1 MSYQPFDK
9 KPSGIVFFG
18 TSPSDQV
25 YESDAS
31 FVYGDDV
38 LHVPNI
44 KLANAGKIGSEG
56 TANAIEIAADGSVSI
71 AGDLTVNGTQT
82 ILNTETLEIEDNILL
97 LNKNVSGAP
106 TLDAGFEVNRGTE
119 ANVFVTYDEG
129 DNNWHFTNDGTT
141 YYDMWTSLSVGADN
155 GGNQNILEGQT
166 LSISGGVGITTSTG
180 ANSVTVAVDKTV
192 ITSQTVANSADSAND
207 FLLIYDADAD
217 ALKKITKSDFVAD
230 LGGGTVSSIDLES
243 SGGSISTSGGPITSA
258 GTIDINIVNGGVDNV
273 HLANSGFTL
282 SGDSGSETVELGDTL
297 QVLGGSGAET
307 SVTSDDTVTVNVKT
321 DNTTIGINASNE
333 LEVVGGLDK
342 TVGTPGDGDTIDKDV
357 NLVTAGSGSVTVT
370 LPAPSVGK
378 MVTVKKIDSG
388 AGGVIVSRNTADLID
403 GAISKMLYHRNESM
417 TVVSDGDDWFII

>member
-25 YESDAS
+25 YESDAT

-56 TANAIEIAADGSVSI
+56 TANAIEIASDGSVSI

-97 LNKNVSGAP
+97 LNKNISGAP
-106 TLDAGFEVNRGTE
+106 TLDAGFEVERGTE
-119 ANVFVTYDEG
+119 ANVFITYDEG
-129 DNNWHFTNDGTT
+129 DNNWHFTNDGSI

-166 LSISGGVGITTSTG
+166 LSIAGGVGITTATG
-180 ANSVTVAVDKTV
+180 TNSVTVAVDKTV
-192 ITSQTVANSADSAND
+192 ITSQTVATSADSAND

-258 GTIDINIVNGGVDNV
+258 GTIDINIANGGVDNV
-273 HLANSGFTL
+273 HLANSSFTL

-307 SVTSDDTVTVNVKT
+307 SVTSDDKVTVTVKT
-321 DNTTIGINASNE
+321 DNTTIGVNASNE

-342 TVGTPGDGDTIDKDV
+342 TVGTPGDGDTINKDI

-378 MVTVKKIDSG
+378 MVTIKKIDSG

-417 TVVSDGDDWFII
+417 TVVSDGDDWFIV

>member
-25 YESDAS
+25 YESDES
-31 FVYGDDV
+31 FVYGDNV
-38 LHVPNI
+38 LHVSNI

-56 TANAIEIAADGSVSI
+56 TANAIEIASDGSVSI

-119 ANVFVTYDEG
+119 ANVFITYDEG

-155 GGNQNILEGQT
+155 GGNQNILEGET
-166 LSISGGVGITTSTG
+166 LTIAGGTGISTSTSN
-180 ANSVTVAVDKTV
+180 NSVTVSVDKTL
-192 ITSQTVANSADSAND
+192 ITSQTVATDADAAND
-207 FLLIYDADAD
+207 FLLIYDADGD

-230 LGGGTVSSIDLES
+230 LGGGTVSSIDIES
-243 SGGSISTSGGPITSA
+243 TGGSISTSGGPVTSA
-258 GTIDINIVNGGVDNV
+258 GTIDINIATGGVDNT
-273 HLANSGFTL
+273 HLANSSFIL
-282 SGDSGSETVELGDTL
+282 EGDSGSETVELGDTL
-297 QVLGGSGAET
+297 KVVGGTGADT
-307 SVTSDDTVTVNVKT
+307 AVSSADTVTVNIKT
-321 DNTTIGINASNE
+321 DNTTIGVNASNE

-342 TVGTPGDGDTIDKDV
+342 TVGTPTNGQTIDKDI

-370 LPAPSVGK
+370 LPAPAVGK
-378 MVTVKKIDSG
+378 MVTIKKIDSG
-388 AGGVIVSRNTADLID
+388 AGGVIVSRNAADLID
-403 GAISKMLYHRNESM
+403 GAITKMLYHRYESM
-417 TVVSDGDDWFII
+417 TVVSDGSDWFII

>member
-25 YESDAS
+25 YESDAT

-44 KLANAGKIGSEG
+44 KLANAGKIGSET

-106 TLDAGFEVNRGTE
+106 TLDAGFEIERGTE
-119 ANVFVTYDEG
+119 ANVFITYDEG

-166 LSISGGVGITTSTG
+166 LSIAGGVGITTTTG
-180 ANSVTVAVDKTV
+180 TNSVTVAVDKTV
-192 ITSQTVANSADSAND
+192 ITSQTVATSADSAND

-243 SGGSISTSGGPITSA
+243 SGGSINTSGGPITSA
-258 GTIDINIVNGGVDNV
+258 GTIDINIATGGVDNT

-307 SVTSDDTVTVNVKT
+307 SVTSDDTVTVTVKT
-321 DNTTIGINASNE
+321 DNTTIGVNASNE

-342 TVGTPGDGDTIDKDV
+342 TVGTPGDGDTIDKDI

-378 MVTVKKIDSG
+378 MVTIKKIDSG
-388 AGGVIVSRNTADLID
+388 AGGVIVARNTADLID

>member
-56 TANAIEIAADGSVSI
+56 TANAIEIASDGSVSI

-129 DNNWHFTNDGTT
+129 DNNWHFTNDGVT
-141 YYDMWTSLSVGADN
+141 YYDMWTSLSIGADN

-166 LSISGGVGITTSTG
+166 LSISGGAGITTSTG
-180 ANSVTVAVDKTV
+180 TNSVTVTVDKTV

-258 GTIDINIVNGGVDNV
+258 GTIDINIVNGGVDNA

-282 SGDSGSETVELGDTL
+282 SGDSGSETVDLGDTL

-307 SVTSDDTVTVNVKT
+307 SVTSDDTVTVNIKT

-342 TVGTPGDGDTIDKDV
+342 TIGTPGDGDTIDKDV

-388 AGGVIVSRNTADLID
+388 AGGVIVARNTADLID

-417 TVVSDGDDWFII
+417 TVVSDGSDWFII